1 MRKRYIIMRILICII
16 ALLGYLQYGR
26 EEQAVNTMVSTSDT
40 FYKQEFDVIANKLF
54 NLDKEKYAEELIEKA
69 VENKYRNVRFSYDI
83 TGYPNEIVISVYSN
97 EWSYEHNQRIHQIMT
112 VIMLK
117 TMLINLRFKYTKN
130 DLDFHMTY
138 LSFNDTIVTE
148 N

>member
-1 MRKRYIIMRILICII
+1 MRILICII

-97 EWSYEHNQRIHQIMT
+97 EWSYEHNQRMYQM
-112 VIMLK
+112 
-117 TMLINLRFKYTKN
+117 INLRFKYTKN

>member
-40 FYKQEFDVIANKLF
+40 FYKQKFDVIANKLF

-97 EWSYEHNQRIHQIMT
+97 EWSYEHNQRMYQIIYSSDNDGNN
-112 VIMLK
+112 VK
-117 TMLINLRFKYTKN
+117 NNAVKFKIQIYEK
-130 DLDFHMTY
+130 
-138 LSFNDTIVTE
+138 
-148 N
+148 